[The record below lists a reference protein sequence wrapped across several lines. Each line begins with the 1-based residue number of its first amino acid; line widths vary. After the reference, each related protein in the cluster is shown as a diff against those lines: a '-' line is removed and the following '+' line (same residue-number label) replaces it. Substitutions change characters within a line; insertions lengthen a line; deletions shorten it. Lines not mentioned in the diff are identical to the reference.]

1 MTAGVKFIMAKSGSV
16 QPAPA
21 PNATMRER
29 RVWVR
34 YLCNLPTSCH
44 PLLTKDTECWSGR
57 VQNLSRGGLNLVVSR
72 RFEPGTLLQ
81 IELQGPRDPE
91 PRTVLARVVHARPC
105 DANHWALGCSF
116 PWELGEELLRALLD
130 VSDATMS

>member
-1 MTAGVKFIMAKSGSV
+1 MADSGLV
-16 QPAPA
+16 QPAPS
-21 PNATMRER
+21 PGRRTSER

-44 PLLTKDTECWSGR
+44 PVLTKDAQCWSGR
-57 VQNLSRGGLNLVVSR
+57 VQNISRGGVNLVVPR

-91 PRTVLARVVHARPC
+91 PQTVLARVVHTRTY
-105 DANHWALGCSF
+105 DANHWALGCAF
-116 PWELGEELLRALLD
+116 PWELGEDALHALLD
-130 VSDATMS
+130 VSDTAIS